1 MAGRIVVGTDG
12 SAASVAALKWAA
24 ARAAEQEAELELI
37 HAWIYPY
44 LGYRTSTHEPREM
57 MALDAAKVLE
67 STVNEAF
74 GTDAPPVP
82 VRSHLAEGKPA
93 DVLREASTGANLLVL
108 GAHGGVGDWSSMSH
122 AVLRKPP
129 CPVAVVP
136 G

>member
-24 ARAAEQEAELELI
+24 ARAAEQEA
-37 HAWIYPY
+37 
-44 LGYRTSTHEPREM
+44 
-57 MALDAAKVLE
+57 ALDAAKVLE

-82 VRSHLAEGKPA
+82 VRAHLAEGKPA

-129 CPVAVVP
+129 CPVTVVP